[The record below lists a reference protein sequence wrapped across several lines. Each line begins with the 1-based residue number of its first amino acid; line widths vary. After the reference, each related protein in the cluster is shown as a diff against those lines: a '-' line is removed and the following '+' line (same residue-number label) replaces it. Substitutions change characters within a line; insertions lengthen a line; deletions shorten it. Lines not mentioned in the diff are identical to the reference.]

1 MWLDFCRVS
10 NPQWHHVLFTLVLY
24 YLIGRGVWLEIKL
37 IRLKYARPADARHVR
52 DVVRRRSR
60 GLGRGERLRESVFG
74 EREDRRRL

>member
-37 IRLKYARPADARHVR
+37 IRLKYARPVDAPARG
-52 DVVRRRSR
+52 RSGAPPAIR
-60 GLGRGERLRESVFG
+60 
-74 EREDRRRL
+74 